1 MYLDLLLLDLEKRLS
16 FLLKGKYWLWKI
28 TLVSIL
34 LFVVV
39 DFSGN
44 MGKLVYFKDFWNTS
58 VKQQQLD
65 TTHEIVRSQ
74 SEDYFAFFKKGESA
88 DISSYRHEAKMKFRL
103 FLPTLVRIFGQN
115 HFGLWLY
122 LLALALGLP
131 YLYLVAKM
139 SLKILGEDTNRILVL
154 LFVVG
159 FGNLYAGGGSF
170 ILDIVPYG
178 DFFAFFFLLISI
190 YSRNLLAIF
199 ICCQCAFWVDERAL
213 INAVYVILWWTIIP
227 FSNKEFTI
235 KFSFQALTVFLSGVV
250 YVGMRQYLIAS
261 HHLDDTVYMEE
272 FIGTFYE
279 NLKML
284 SLRVWGGFDGFWL
297 LVILGLVILFR
308 EKQYK
313 FLLALS
319 GSLII
324 STSFALI
331 AFDANRG
338 ISYGFIVL
346 LFSLI
351 ICKKYLSEKELKY
364 VLLVCFLVS
373 ILSPTLNKYRI
384 SGAGQLM

>member
-1 MYLDLLLLDLEKRLS
+1 
-16 FLLKGKYWLWKI
+16 
-28 TLVSIL
+28 
-34 LFVVV
+34 
-39 DFSGN
+39 
-44 MGKLVYFKDFWNTS
+44 
-58 VKQQQLD
+58 
-65 TTHEIVRSQ
+65 
-74 SEDYFAFFKKGESA
+74 
-88 DISSYRHEAKMKFRL
+88 
-103 FLPTLVRIFGQN
+103 
-115 HFGLWLY
+115 
-122 LLALALGLP
+122 
-131 YLYLVAKM
+131 VAKM

-213 INAVYVILWWTIIP
+213 INAVYVILWWTIMP
-227 FSNKEFTI
+227 FSNKDFTI

-319 GSLII
+319 GS
-324 STSFALI
+324 
-331 AFDANRG
+331 FDANRG